1 MDLIAKIASPR
12 RQRFLVASSAVSAL
26 MATAG
31 PAFAQDAGVNE
42 IVVTAQKREQSIMDV
57 GVAVTAL
64 SGEQLRDQGLQ
75 DFAAVADQVPNF
87 TVSLARGAIPD
98 FNIRGVSGDANLSRL
113 NESSIAVYVDEV
125 YLGDETALA
134 GQTFDVQ
141 RVEVLRGPQG
151 TLFGRNTTGGLV
163 HYISSRPTAET
174 AGYGNVQYGS
184 DNWVVLEG
192 AVSGPLSDK
201 VRGRFAGKWNRHDG
215 HRKNIN
221 KTPGADQ
228 RLGAQNIWGVRGT
241 LEFDIADNALM
252 TLIGTYSKGDG
263 ETVPGNSYGAL
274 RPDGSR
280 NPADWPN
287 AFCSLGQVL
296 DAVCV
301 STFSPLGPI
310 TSREAGQGNTE
321 LSGEDQ
327 ELLQEFYSLTAKFEV
342 DLDWATLTSV
352 TNYSHNDFHYEI
364 DGDNGLHTAEFGTG
378 IAQFVSLDNT
388 AKQFS
393 QEVRLNGSTD
403 ALDWVTGLYL
413 YLDDK
418 SYQKLGNLT
427 SPVSRVDFSDAAVE
441 TKSYAM
447 FGQVNA
453 HISDEVSLIVGARY
467 NKESRELTRGIFENI
482 TTGDF
487 QNVLAG
493 LPESKLDTRDLTGKF
508 GVEWAPGDNHLW
520 YASYSRG
527 AKSGGFNATWNSGPL
542 QNNVNLTGPV
552 GQETLDAFEIG
563 GKHQFLGNKL
573 RVSAAGFLYLY
584 QGKQQSVTSFDP
596 QTLVASSVFINSGDA
611 EMRGVELEI
620 AYTPN
625 QRWDFTLGGG
635 LLDTEIVDSD
645 VVVSDHRA
653 PGLGIPLEGLELTQA
668 PKWTANAVVAH
679 HLPLGGAGTLTLQSE
694 ANARSK
700 LHYSITNH
708 PLARDEVKLVAN
720 FRVMWKSQDDKFS
733 AQAFVTNAFNR
744 KYLLLN
750 RDAVFGNFGANNS
763 YEGEPRLWGVK
774 FGVTF

>member
-1 MDLIAKIASPR
+1 MDLIAKMASPR
-12 RQRFLVASSAVSAL
+12 RKRFLAGSAAVSAL

-31 PAFAQDAGVNE
+31 AAFAQGAEVSE

-75 DFAAVADQVPNF
+75 NFAAVADQVPNF

-113 NESSIAVYVDEV
+113 NESSVAVYVDDV

-163 HYISSRPTAET
+163 HYISSRPTAEPT
-174 AGYGNVQYGS
+174 GYGNAQYGS

-201 VRGRFAGKWNRHDG
+201 VRGRLAGKWNRHDG
-215 HRKNIN
+215 HRENIN

-228 RLGAQNIWGVRGT
+228 KLGAENTWGVRGT
-241 LEFDIADNALM
+241 LEVDVADNVLM
-252 TLIGTYSKGDG
+252 TLIGSYSKGDG
-263 ETVPGNSYGAL
+263 EAVPGNSYGAL

-287 AFCSLGQVL
+287 AFCSLGQTL
-296 DAVCV
+296 DAKCV

-310 TSREAGQGNTE
+310 TSRKAGQGNTE
-321 LSGEDQ
+321 LSGEDL
-327 ELLQEFYSLTAKFEV
+327 ELRQEFYSLTAKFEV

-364 DGDNGLHTAEFGTG
+364 DGDNGLHTAEFGPG
-378 IAQFVSLDNT
+378 IVQYVSLDNT
-388 AKQFS
+388 AKQLS
-393 QEVRLNGSTD
+393 QEVRLNGSTETF
-403 ALDWVTGLYL
+403 DWVTGLYF
-413 YLDDK
+413 YTDDK
-418 SYQKLGNLT
+418 SYQKLDTLVLPTSRLT
-427 SPVSRVDFSDAAVE
+427 LNDAGVE

-447 FGQVNA
+447 FGQINA
-453 HISDEVSLIVGARY
+453 HISDEVSLVAGVRY
-467 NKESRELTRGIFENI
+467 NKESRELTRGIYANLS
-482 TTGDF
+482 TGEV
-487 QNVLAG
+487 QNVRAA

-527 AKSGGFNATWNSGPL
+527 AKSGGFNATWNPGTL
-542 QNNVNLTGPV
+542 QANVNLTGPV

-563 GKHQFLGNKL
+563 GKHQLLGNKL
-573 RVSAAGFLYLY
+573 RVSGAAFLYLY
-584 QGKQQSVTSFDP
+584 QGKQQSVTSFNP

-611 EMRGVELEI
+611 EMRGAELEI

-625 QRWDFTLGGG
+625 KRWDFTLGGG
-635 LLDTEIVDSD
+635 LLDTKIVDSN
-645 VVVSDHRA
+645 VVVRDHRA
-653 PGLGIPLEGLELTQA
+653 PVLGIPLKGLELTQA

-700 LHYSITNH
+700 IHYSITNH
-708 PLARDEVKLVAN
+708 PLAMDEVKLVVN
-720 FRVMWKSQDDKFS
+720 FRVMWRSQDERFS

-763 YEGEPRLWGVK
+763 FEGEPRLWGVK
-774 FGVTF
+774 FGATF